1 MLRALAMGTTAGLA
15 LAFAAPGL
23 AAQPLRVVAT
33 IEPLCM
39 LARQIGGDSLAC
51 TTLVPPGATP
61 HAFEPRVSTLRA
73 VADAELLVAAGN
85 GIDDWTAPLAS
96 AGSRSWLALG
106 PPCGARDLACAHFWL
121 DPALARA
128 AALRLYG
135 DLAARDPD
143 HRADLL
149 ARVRA
154 FLAESERLDRE
165 LALLLAPFAGERFV
179 SFHPAWGG
187 FARHF
192 GLVEV
197 GGIQERGAEE
207 PTPRSLAAI
216 VDAAR
221 GARVRVVVV
230 EPQIDPHTALALADE
245 IGARV
250 ARCDPFG
257 DPRDPARATPLA
269 LQRWNAS
276 ALAAALAGGAP

>member
-1 MLRALAMGTTAGLA
+1 VLRRIAQA
-15 LAFAAPGL
+15 LAFTALATPAAATP
-23 AAQPLRVVAT
+23 PLRVVAT

-39 LARQIGGDSLAC
+39 LAREIGGDELSC
-51 TTLVPPGATP
+51 TTLVPAGATP

-85 GIDDWTAPLAS
+85 GIDDWTSPLAS
-96 AGSRSWLALG
+96 AGSRSWLLLG
-106 PPCGARDLACAHFWL
+106 PACGARDLACAHFWL
-121 DPALARA
+121 DPELLRA
-128 AALRLYG
+128 AALRFYAK
-135 DLAARDPD
+135 LAARDAGRRPE
-143 HRADLL
+143 LL

-165 LALLLAPFAGERFV
+165 VALLLAPFAGERFV

-187 FARHF
+187 FASHY

-230 EPQIDPHTALALADE
+230 EPQIDPHTALALAGE

-250 ARCDPFG
+250 ARCDPLG
-257 DPRDPARATPLA
+257 DPGDPARATTFA
-269 LQRWNAS
+269 LRRWNAGE
-276 ALAAALAGGAP
+276 LAAALAGGAP